1 MITPI
6 ESTAMMSTPNITTN
20 GMTKRHH
27 VEIGTR
33 PIINAPVTTA
43 KVGVNRLSK
52 PEAD

>member
-6 ESTAMMSTPNITTN
+6 DSTTMISTPSITTSGN
-20 GMTKRHH
+20 TNRHQ

-33 PIINAPVTTA
+33 PIIKAPVTTA